1 MAAGLSCRHCG
12 ITLESSHVICPVCG
26 GFTGSLGVS
35 GRTLAKIAITI
46 LAPIAIWILMARVF
60 G

>member
-1 MAAGLSCRHCG
+1 M
-12 ITLESSHVICPVCG
+12 CG

-35 GRTLAKIAITI
+35 GRTLARIAIAI
-46 LAPIAIWILMARVF
+46 LAPIAIWILMVRVF

>member
-1 MAAGLSCRHCG
+1 VATERSCRHCG
-12 ITLESSHVICPVCG
+12 ITVEASHAVCPMCG

-35 GRTLAKIAITI
+35 GRTLARIAIAI
-46 LAPIAIWILMARVF
+46 LAPIAIWILMVRVF